1 MGLLATGAAAV
12 DRQLAVKCLFLN
24 RTTFSGILG
33 GHAGPIGGR
42 SQSSD
47 HTIDC
52 RFNKNALAERILN
65 LKRLHDEGRIAGV
78 LSSGWQ
84 QSMDRAHGRSG
95 NSH

>member
-1 MGLLATGAAAV
+1 M
-12 DRQLAVKCLFLN
+12 KCLFLN

-52 RFNKNALAERILN
+52 RFNKDALAERILN
-65 LKRLHDEGRIAGV
+65 VKRLHDEGRIAGV
-78 LSSGWQ
+78 LSSG
-84 QSMDRAHGRSG
+84 GG
-95 NSH
+95 NRCAAPAGMRR